1 MKRVFVLRDEAIK
14 QRAIEA
20 ILAAPTTGKLTE
32 VRIVPHTK
40 PRTLD
45 QNALYWA
52 SMTEIADQFKA
63 RAQDLHEALKERHCP
78 PKRVD
83 LPDGTCVWVKST
95 TLLDTTEMAEY
106 MEQCFAWASQL
117 GVEFSR

>member
-1 MKRVFVLRDEAIK
+1 MKRIFVLRDEAIK

-45 QNALYWA
+45 QNACYRA
-52 SMTEIADQFKA
+52 SLGEAAMHFNINEQE
-63 RAQDLHEALKERHCP
+63 LHEALKERHCP
-78 PKRVD
+78 PKPLD
-83 LPDGTCVWVKST
+83 LPDGTVVYVRST
-95 TLLDTTEMAEY
+95 TLLSTDEMSAY
-106 MEQCFAWASQL
+106 MERCFAWCAQL